1 MVFVQYFDESCI
13 SEKLIPACGDRS
25 VVILDGRNN
34 LATMKR
40 DAVNFNGVS
49 RPFYKAFQ
57 IFKGENFTRS
67 TPITE
72 IESLKQKEK

>member
-25 VVILDGRNN
+25 VVILDGRSN
-34 LATMKR
+34 LATLKTV
-40 DAVNFNGVS
+40 AINLNGVR
-49 RPFYKAFQ
+49 RPFFKAFQ
-57 IFKGENFTRS
+57 IFKGESFTRS

-72 IESLKQKEK
+72 IIKLKQKEK